1 MKSGQTAFRVI
12 LTGPKR
18 VVTKLNQEVVDIKHG
33 YKQTNKQTVTSH
45 LRGERGVGSKMT
57 FGVPISHFSADML
70 GILLFP
76 GSYLQ
81 ILFILS

>member
-33 YKQTNKQTVTSH
+33 YKQTNKQTDKQTAH
-45 LRGERGVGSKMT
+45 ILGTLLM
-57 FGVPISHFSADML
+57 IS
-70 GILLFP
+70 
-76 GSYLQ
+76 Y
-81 ILFILS
+81 